1 MLDDDDQPCGPGEA
15 GRVVITGLRNYAMP
29 LIRYQVDDY
38 AELDEACDCG
48 RGLPVL
54 KRILGRVKDIWVLPT
69 GEQRW
74 TLLSSPELRQF
85 MALAPIIQYQFARVA
100 VDRVEVRLVTERD
113 VTAEEERNI
122 TAWVHEK

>member
-1 MLDDDDQPCGPGEA
+1 M
-15 GRVVITGLRNYAMP
+15 VITGLRNYAMP

-38 AELDEACDCG
+38 AELGEACDCG

-54 KRILGRVKDIWVLPT
+54 KRILGRVQDIWVLPT

-74 TLLSSPELRQF
+74 TLLSSPELRQL